1 MSLSSKLILNIK
13 VMISIVS
20 FLIFIGFYALYY
32 TSQKTYV
39 SYDRGFELW
48 IKKNTKSTK
57 YIGLLLLLSAFI
69 LLLLEKALG
78 SGTLVFFILLMTIG
92 SLIIIL
98 SPLKIIKPSF
108 VIILFAVATLIEYYN

>member
-1 MSLSSKLILNIK
+1 
-13 VMISIVS
+13 MISIVS
-20 FLIFIGFYALYY
+20 FLIFIGFYTLYY

-39 SYDRGFELW
+39 TYDKGFELW

-57 YIGLLLLLSAFI
+57 YAGLSILLSAFI
-69 LLLLEKALG
+69 LLLLEKAIG
-78 SGTLVFFILLMTIG
+78 SGTLLFFIQLMTIG

-108 VIILFAVATLIEYYN
+108 VIILFAIATVIEYYN

>member
-1 MSLSSKLILNIK
+1 
-13 VMISIVS
+13 MISIIS
-20 FLIFIGFYALYY
+20 FLIFIGFYTLYY

-39 SYDRGFELW
+39 SYDKRFELW

-57 YIGLLLLLSAFI
+57 YLGLSILSSALM
-69 LLLLEKALG
+69 LLLLEKAIG
-78 SGTLVFFILLMTIG
+78 SGTLLFSILLMTIG

-108 VIILFAVATLIEYYN
+108 VIILFTVATLIEYYN